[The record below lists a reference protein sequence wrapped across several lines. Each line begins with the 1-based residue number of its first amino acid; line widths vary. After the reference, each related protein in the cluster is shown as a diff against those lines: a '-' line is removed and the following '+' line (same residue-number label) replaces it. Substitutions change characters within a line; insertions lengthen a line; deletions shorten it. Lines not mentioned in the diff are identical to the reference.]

1 MKRIKYDKKELRVYL
16 FKTDKMAKNKTAK
29 ISPKLFQILLGETIV
44 TAVTITVTL
53 AFIGS
58 RPLIMVRNVV
68 IFDMIFLLIYIL
80 WLKLFGNYEKF
91 YKAGLQ
97 DE

>member
-1 MKRIKYDKKELRVYL
+1 
-16 FKTDKMAKNKTAK
+16 MAKLSKTANL
-29 ISPKLFQILLGETIV
+29 SPKLFHVFVGETIV
-44 TAVTITVTL
+44 TAVTILVTL

-58 RPLIMVRNVV
+58 DLWTTIRNVI
-68 IFDMIFLLIYIL
+68 IFDAIFLLIYIL
-80 WLKLFGNYEKF
+80 WLKLFGNYEKI

>member
-1 MKRIKYDKKELRVYL
+1 MARIKAR
-16 FKTDKMAKNKTAK
+16 A
-29 ISPKLFQILLGETIV
+29 FQIFLGEVIV
-44 TAVTITVTL
+44 TAITAIVTL

-58 RPLIMVRNVV
+58 RPWTIVRNVI
-68 IFDMIFLLIYIL
+68 IFDIIFLIIYIL
-80 WLKLFGNYEKF
+80 WLKLFGNYEKI